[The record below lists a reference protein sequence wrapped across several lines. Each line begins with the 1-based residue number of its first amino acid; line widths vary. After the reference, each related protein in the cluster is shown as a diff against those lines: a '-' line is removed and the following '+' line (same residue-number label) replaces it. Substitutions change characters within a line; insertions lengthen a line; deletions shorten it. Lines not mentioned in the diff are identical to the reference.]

1 MTGPGGAYYG
11 PVGTISTVGVVN
23 AMPAGQPVKFT
34 AEQRRMFFYGP
45 DWTIESDIV
54 SRADASA
61 APIPTAELLEAVGRW
76 PDEQPSWRP
85 RSPCRCSISRSSG
98 VRAPV
103 VHRCGL
109 GAQLRCVL
117 HRRSTRCQRAD
128 GRDRPQRRPSPRQP
142 RVPPQAARLR
152 TALRAAH
159 RPSSWGGDRVSRD
172 PAGGRTA
179 IDPGV
184 TTTERRRQPRGRRE
198 PAVRDRGRRGGRRH
212 RTDTRR
218 SQLAH
223 CASER
228 AASHDARTS

>member
-1 MTGPGGAYYG
+1 MAFRSVLRPRRDEQHGGGSERHARR
-11 PVGTISTVGVVN
+11 
-23 AMPAGQPVKFT
+23 AAGQ
-34 AEQRRMFFYGP
+34 AHRRAATHVALRPRLDDRVRHRQPSG
-45 DWTIESDIV
+45 
-54 SRADASA
+54 RSA

-76 PDEQPSWRP
+76 PDEAAELAATVPVP
-85 RSPCRCSISRSSG
+85 VHYLALSG

-142 RVPPQAARLR
+142 RVPPPAARLR

-159 RPSSWGGDRVSRD
+159 RPSSWRGGRVSRVIRRWKD
-172 PAGGRTA
+172 GD
-179 IDPGV
+179 DPGV

-212 RTDTRR
+212 RTDARR